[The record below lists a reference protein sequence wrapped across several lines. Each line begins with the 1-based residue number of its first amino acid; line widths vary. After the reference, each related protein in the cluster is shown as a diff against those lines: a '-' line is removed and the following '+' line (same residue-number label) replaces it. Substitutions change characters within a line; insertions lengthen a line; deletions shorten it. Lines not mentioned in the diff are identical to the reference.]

1 MTEVAALMNLD
12 IAMMRQRLTAM
23 KIDAR
28 DDESI
33 KQAAERMGLQ
43 PIELLKVMLIEGYKP
58 QR

>member
-1 MTEVAALMNLD
+1 MNLD